1 MEDNN
6 LENSSKTNI
15 NWFPGHMTKALREM
29 EKELKQI
36 DVIFYCLDARAPI
49 SCINPKLSKLAE
61 NKKII
66 YVITKSDMVENNKL
80 EPFKRRLTTSNSI
93 AVTLNGTESNSTKIL
108 YDKAKFILKDKI
120 ELKKQK
126 GLNFSIKAMVVGV
139 PNAGKSTLINNFC
152 KKAKTIT
159 GNKAGVTRGK
169 QWVTVDDNLILLDT
183 PGTLYPSFSSNKIA
197 RNLAYIGSIKD
208 EVLDTTNLAFDFIK
222 DIIKINKKFLEDRY
236 KITISET
243 DETLD
248 VFDKICNARKC
259 FSRGGELDYDKCATF
274 ILDDF
279 RKGRLGK
286 IILD

>member
-1 MEDNN
+1 MEQ
-6 LENSSKTNI
+6 NSTKTNI

-29 EKELKQI
+29 EKEIKQI
-36 DVIFYCLDARAPI
+36 DIIFYCLDARAPI
-49 SCINPKLSKLAE
+49 SCINPKLSKIAE

-66 YVITKSDMVENNKL
+66 YVLTKCDMVDSAKL
-80 EPFKRRLTTSNSI
+80 EPFKKQLTTTNSV
-93 AVTLNGTESNSTKIL
+93 ALTLNGTESNSTKIL
-108 YDKAKFILKDKI
+108 YEKAKLVLKDKI
-120 ELKKQK
+120 EQKKLK

-169 QWVTVDDNLILLDT
+169 QWVTVDENLILLDT
-183 PGTLYPSFSSNKIA
+183 PGTLYPSFLSDKVA

-208 EVLDTTNLAFDFIK
+208 EVLDNTNLAFDFIK
-222 DIIKINKKFLEDRY
+222 DIVKLDKKIFENRY
-236 KITISET
+236 SITILDS
-243 DETLD
+243 DEPLD
-248 VFDKICNARKC
+248 IFDKICNARKC